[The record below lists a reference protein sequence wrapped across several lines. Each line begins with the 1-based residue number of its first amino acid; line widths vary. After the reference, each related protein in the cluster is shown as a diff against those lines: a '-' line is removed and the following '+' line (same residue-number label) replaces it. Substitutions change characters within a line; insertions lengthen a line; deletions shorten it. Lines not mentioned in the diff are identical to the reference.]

1 MADQMGLGKTLQMI
15 ALVASDA
22 DKILPASGTAWKGA
36 ELASTLIVVPFPRK
50 WPIPMHPCITDE
62 IQQCWRLG
70 QTN

>member
-22 DKILPASGTAWKGA
+22 DKIQPAGRIEWKGP
-36 ELASTLIVVPFPRK
+36 ELDSTLIVVPLPCKRL
-50 WPIPMHPCITDE
+50 IPMHACIADE
-62 IQQCWRLG
+62 SRQCWRLG

>member
-22 DKILPASGTAWKGA
+22 DKILPAGGIAWKGA

-50 WPIPMHPCITDE
+50 CLIPMHPMYH
-62 IQQCWRLG
+62 
-70 QTN
+70 